1 MIELD
6 TSALL
11 SSLAKYKAELK
22 LQLEAAV
29 RKFSYLISY
38 EAIHNTPLGDSNYYR
53 SAYLQRQQSS
63 GLQPIEGY
71 ARGSWQVSSTGSF
84 RNQELYSY
92 QSGDQA
98 AALIE
103 SDLSDYRLGQDVYIG
118 NNAYYIKV
126 LEGNHSLQTS
136 GLGIMAPT
144 MDKVMQIYSISMQD
158 LLKV

>member
-1 MIELD
+1 MIQLE

-11 SSLAKYKAELK
+11 ASLAEYKAKLR

-29 RKFSYLISY
+29 RKFSYLISN
-38 EAIHNTPLGDSNYYR
+38 EAINNTPLGDANYYR
-53 SAYLQRQQSS
+53 SSYEQRQKTS

-71 ARGSWQVSSTGSF
+71 ARGSWQVSSTGAF

-98 AALIE
+98 AALIK
-103 SDLSDYRLGQDVYIG
+103 SDLLDYRLGQDVYIG
-118 NNAYYIKV
+118 NNAYYIKA
-126 LEGNHSLQTS
+126 LENNHSLQTS

-144 MDKVMQIYSISMQD
+144 MDKVMQIYSVSMQD